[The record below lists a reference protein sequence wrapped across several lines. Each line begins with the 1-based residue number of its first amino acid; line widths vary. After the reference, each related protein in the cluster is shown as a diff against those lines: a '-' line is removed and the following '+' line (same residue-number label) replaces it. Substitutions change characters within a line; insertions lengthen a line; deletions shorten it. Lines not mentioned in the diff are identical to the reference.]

1 MKLYLITNPGRENED
16 RTELPHREYAGTQAD
31 ARKVRITEEA
41 HYKDM
46 KPKDRPTV
54 TVEEDVKIASDAKDL
69 VVKGNL
75 IIK

>member
-1 MKLYLITNPGRENED
+1 MKLYLITNPGLENED
-16 RTELPHREYAGTQAD
+16 RTELSHREYAGTQAD

-54 TVEEDVKIASDAKDL
+54 AVEEVDVPTDKAGLLAYLNKL
-69 VVKGNL
+69 VSA
-75 IIK
+75 